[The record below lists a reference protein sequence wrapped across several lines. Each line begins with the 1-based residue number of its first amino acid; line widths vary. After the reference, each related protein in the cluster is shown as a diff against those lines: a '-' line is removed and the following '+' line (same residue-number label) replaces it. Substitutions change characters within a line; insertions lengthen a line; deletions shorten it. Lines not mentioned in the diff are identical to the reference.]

1 MKVSY
6 NWLKN
11 YLNFDL
17 SPEEVSE
24 ILTDTGL
31 EIEKL
36 ESFESVPGGL
46 KGVVVGHI
54 TEAVQ
59 HPNADKLKVTKVDV
73 GTGEM
78 LNIVCGAPNVAQGQK
93 VLVATVGTTLMPE
106 PDKPFKIKKAKI
118 RGEESFGMIC
128 AEDELGIG
136 ESHDGI
142 MVLPDDT
149 PVGKAAADVLKVEND
164 YVFEI
169 GLTPNRTDAFGHFG
183 VARDL
188 AARLSL
194 ESKVSATLPEVEL
207 DLEDG
212 NPITVKIEDEDGCG
226 QYAGLYVEGVKVGPS
241 PGWLQNRLRAIGL
254 QPINTVVDVT
264 NYVLHELGHPLHA
277 FDADKIE
284 GQTVLVKTLPEGTK
298 FKTLDEVERTLSSDD
313 LMICDS
319 NGGLCIAGVFGG
331 SESGVTDQTKNVFL
345 ESAWFNPSRVRKTA
359 KRHALN
365 TDASFRYERGVDHE
379 MTLFALKRA
388 AQLIAE
394 LTGGTVRGPIN
405 HEVTKLPEQNEISIT
420 LKRINDLCGA
430 NISEKVLENIL
441 TSLDFRVEKSGD
453 QYQLKVPSYR
463 VDVTRGADV
472 VEEVLRI
479 YGYNA
484 IALPERMSISVSI
497 PQKPEPNEVIQ
508 SLADALSAR
517 GFSEIMSNGLTES
530 AKIKK
535 VVGEEETKD
544 LVAMLNPLSMEL
556 DVLRPTLAVSALE
569 AIAYNL
575 NRQAERLM
583 FYEIGTAYRKA
594 ENGYRETL
602 TLSVA
607 LVGERFRESWNN
619 ESRPFSYSD
628 LSGEVNGIFEMMGI
642 GGLKTESGR
651 HSFLADVSVVKKGEK
666 SFASMGMVSTKALK
680 TYGVKKPVLYAEIDL
695 TAALRKMK
703 HAVKTVEP
711 LPKFPTVR
719 RDLSLLLDKQVAFAE
734 IEKLAFA
741 KAGGLLKEVGLFD
754 VYEGKNLPE
763 GKKSYA
769 VSFTLRDEKKTLTDK
784 KIEQTMAQ
792 IQSELEGALGAELR

>member
-11 YLNFDL
+11 YLDFDL
-17 SPEEVSE
+17 NPDEVSE

-36 ESFESVPGGL
+36 EAFESVPGGL
-46 KGVVVGHI
+46 RGVVVGHI
-54 TEAVQ
+54 TEVVQ
-59 HPNADKLKVTKVDV
+59 HPDADKLKVTKVDV
-73 GTGEM
+73 GTGEL

-118 RGEESFGMIC
+118 RGVESFGMIC

-142 MVLPDDT
+142 LVLPEAT
-149 PVGKAAADVLKVEND
+149 PIGKAAADVLEVEND
-164 YVFEI
+164 HVFEI

-194 ESKVSATLPEVEL
+194 KAKVRANLPEVNL
-207 DLEDG
+207 NIAKG
-212 NPITVKIEDEDGCG
+212 NPIKVKIEDPDGCG
-226 QYAGLYVEGVKVGPS
+226 RYAGLYIEGVRVAPS

-254 QPINTVVDVT
+254 QPINSVVDAS
-264 NYVLHELGHPLHA
+264 NFVLHELGHPLHA

-284 GQTVLVKTLPEGTK
+284 GQTVLVKTLPNGTK
-298 FKTLDEVERTLSSDD
+298 FKTLDETERTLSAED
-313 LMICDS
+313 LMICDAK
-319 NGGLCIAGVFGG
+319 GGLCLAGVFGG
-331 SESGVTDQTKNVFL
+331 IESGVSEETKNVFL
-345 ESAWFNPSRVRKTA
+345 EAAWFNPSRVRKTA

-365 TDASFRYERGVDHE
+365 TDSSFRYERGVDHE

-388 AQLIAE
+388 ARLIQE
-394 LTGGTVRGPIN
+394 LAGGTVRGPIID
-405 HEVTKLPEQNEISIT
+405 EVTALPKQNEVSIT

-430 NISEKVLENIL
+430 HISAEELENIL
-441 TSLDFRVEKSGD
+441 TSLDFQLDKSGD
-453 QYQLKVPSYR
+453 TYHLKVPSYR
-463 VDVTRGADV
+463 VDVTREADV

-517 GFSEIMSNGLTES
+517 GFTEIMSNGLTES
-530 AKIKK
+530 AKVEK
-535 VVGEEETKD
+535 VVGEEAAKD
-544 LVAMLNPLSMEL
+544 LIAMLNPLSMEL
-556 DVLRPTLAVSALE
+556 DVLRPTLAISSLE
-569 AIAYNL
+569 AVSYNL

-583 FYEIGTAYRKA
+583 LYETGTAYQKA
-594 ENGYRETL
+594 EQGYKETL

-607 LVGERFRESWNN
+607 LVGDRFRESWNN
-619 ESRPFSYSD
+619 PTQPFSYSD
-628 LSGEVNGIFEMMGI
+628 LMGEVKDIFGMMGLE
-642 GGLKTESGR
+642 GLKTEAGS
-651 HSFLADVSVVKKGEK
+651 HSFLTDVSVVKKGEK
-666 SFASMGMVSTKALK
+666 PLAYLGLISSKALK
-680 TYGVKKPVLYAEIDL
+680 TYGIKKPVLYAEIDL
-695 TAALRKMK
+695 TVALRKME
-703 HAVKTVEP
+703 HAAKTVVD

-719 RDLSLLLDKQVAFAE
+719 RDLSLLLDNRVHFAE
-734 IEKLAFA
+734 IETLAYA
-741 KAGGLLKEVGLFD
+741 KAGNLLKEVGLFD

-769 VSFTLRDEKKTLTDK
+769 VSFALRDEKKTLTDK
-784 KIEQTMAQ
+784 KIEQTMTR
-792 IQSELEGALGAELR
+792 IQQELESVLGAELR

>member
-1 MKVSY
+1 
-6 NWLKN
+6 
-11 YLNFDL
+11 
-17 SPEEVSE
+17 
-24 ILTDTGL
+24 
-31 EIEKL
+31 
-36 ESFESVPGGL
+36 
-46 KGVVVGHI
+46 
-54 TEAVQ
+54 
-59 HPNADKLKVTKVDV
+59 
-73 GTGEM
+73 
-78 LNIVCGAPNVAQGQK
+78 
-93 VLVATVGTTLMPE
+93 
-106 PDKPFKIKKAKI
+106 
-118 RGEESFGMIC
+118 MIC

-142 MVLPDDT
+142 MVLPEDT
-149 PVGKAAADVLKVEND
+149 PIGAAAADILEVEND
-164 YVFEI
+164 FVFEI

-194 ESKVSATLPEVEL
+194 KSKVRAKLPEVKV
-207 DLEDG
+207 DITDG
-212 NPITVKIEDEDGCG
+212 NPIKVKIEDADGCG
-226 QYAGLYVEGVKVGPS
+226 RYAGLYIEGIQVAPS

-254 QPINTVVDVT
+254 QPINSVVDAT

-284 GQTVLVKTLPEGTK
+284 GQTVLVKTLPDGTK
-298 FKTLDEVERTLSSDD
+298 FKTLDEVERTLSSED
-313 LMICDS
+313 LMICDTK
-319 NGGLCIAGVFGG
+319 GGLCIAGVFGG
-331 SESGVTDQTKNVFL
+331 SESGVSEETKNVFL

-388 AQLIAE
+388 AQLIQE
-394 LTGGTVRGPIN
+394 LAGGTVRGPIN
-405 HEVTKLPEQNEISIT
+405 HEVSKLPEQSEISIT

-430 NISEKVLENIL
+430 NISADELENIL
-441 TSLDFRVEKSGD
+441 DSLDFQVEKSGET
-453 QYQLKVPSYR
+453 YHLKVPSYR
-463 VDVTRGADV
+463 VDVTREADV

-484 IALPERMSISVSI
+484 ITLPERMSISVSI
-497 PQKPEPNEVIQ
+497 PQKPEPNEVMQ

-530 AKIKK
+530 AKIQK
-535 VVGEEETKD
+535 VVGEEEATKD

-556 DVLRPTLAVSALE
+556 DVLRPTLAISSLE
-569 AIAYNL
+569 AISYNL

-583 FYEIGTAYRKA
+583 FYEIGTAYQKA
-594 ENGYRETL
+594 ENGYKETL
-602 TLSVA
+602 TLSMA
-607 LVGERFRESWNN
+607 LVGDRFRESWNN
-619 ESRPFSYSD
+619 QSLPFSYSD
-628 LSGEVNGIFEMMGI
+628 LSGEVNGVFELMGI
-642 GGLKTESGR
+642 EGLKTESGT
-651 HSFLADVSVVKKGEK
+651 HTFLTDVSVVKKGEK
-666 SFASMGMVSTKALK
+666 PFATMGVVSQKALK
-680 TYGVKKPVLYAEIDL
+680 TYGIKKPVLFAEIDL

-703 HAVKTVEP
+703 HAAKTVVD

-719 RDLSLLLDKQVAFAE
+719 RDLSLLLDKKITFAE
-734 IEKLAFA
+734 IEKLAFS
-741 KAGGLLKEVGLFD
+741 KAGNMLKQVGLFD

-792 IQSELEGALGAELR
+792 IQAELETALGAELR